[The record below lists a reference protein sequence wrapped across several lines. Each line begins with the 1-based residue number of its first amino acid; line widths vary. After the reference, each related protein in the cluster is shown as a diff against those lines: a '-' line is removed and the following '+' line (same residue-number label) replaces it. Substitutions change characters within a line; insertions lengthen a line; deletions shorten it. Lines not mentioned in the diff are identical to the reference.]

1 MINVIY
7 AIIVILVR
15 ICCQA
20 KNGYNVSE
28 WRCCCLKEKKTE
40 VITIRVPPKTRRAI
54 EQEAES
60 REWTPSKMAEK
71 ILSAWAEEHS
81 PQQDS

>member
-1 MINVIY
+1 M
-7 AIIVILVR
+7 
-15 ICCQA
+15 
-20 KNGYNVSE
+20 
-28 WRCCCLKEKKTE
+28 KEKKTE